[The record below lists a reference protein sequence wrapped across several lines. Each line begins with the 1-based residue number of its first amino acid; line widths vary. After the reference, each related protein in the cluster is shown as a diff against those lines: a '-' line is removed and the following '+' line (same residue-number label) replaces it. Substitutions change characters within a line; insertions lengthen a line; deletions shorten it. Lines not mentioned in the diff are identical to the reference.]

1 MTLPTYRATALL
13 GITSITAR
21 PAACQTAACPKPG
34 VECRSA
40 IGASRSLPG
49 AAIKVCLL
57 NRLPTLD
64 LAGGDYP
71 SCPFAVTAQSQPPTL
86 SGRESCHS
94 FHAIGWASHGNA
106 DAIVNEYSLSNRC
119 TTAALRRAFPARRLR
134 RKVISLRRRQVV
146 GRISHK
152 QARSGSV
159 PLTGSSAAVP
169 LSRLML
175 APSGPNG
182 S

>member
-1 MTLPTYRATALL
+1 MIRVPTVALRPTRRPNERGANSCWITSSGSDTMFPTDNPTMTLPTYRATALL

-119 TTAALRRAFPARRLR
+119 TTAALRRAF
-134 RKVISLRRRQVV
+134 
-146 GRISHK
+146 
-152 QARSGSV
+152 
-159 PLTGSSAAVP
+159 
-169 LSRLML
+169 
-175 APSGPNG
+175 
-182 S
+182 